1 MMIVLSSKITQIKVC
16 LAVDALIDKITE
28 VVALY
33 IKSCPICINPSIKE
47 LLNTNNEEVFSNN
60 FNLRNA

>member
-1 MMIVLSSKITQIKVC
+1 MIVLSSQITQIKVC

-28 VVALY
+28 VVTLY
-33 IKSCPICINPSIKE
+33 IKIYPICINPSIKE